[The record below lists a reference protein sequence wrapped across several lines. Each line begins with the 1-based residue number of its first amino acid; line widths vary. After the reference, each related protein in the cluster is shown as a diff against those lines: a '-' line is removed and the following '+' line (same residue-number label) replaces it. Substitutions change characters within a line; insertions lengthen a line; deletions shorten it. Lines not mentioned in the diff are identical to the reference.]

1 MISKCLQNNRTDFLI
16 RLAVAPFIPLIIIVI
31 GFVLGTMEA
40 WQQMSEWYRELWQDV
55 VDYLD
60 SEVEA

>member
-1 MISKCLQNNRTDFLI
+1 MISKCLQNNRTEFLT
-16 RLAVAPFIPLIIIVI
+16 RLAVAPLIPLISMAI
-31 GFVLGTMEA
+31 GIFLGTLEA
-40 WQQMSEWYRELWQDV
+40 WQQMSERYRELWQDV

>member
-1 MISKCLQNNRTDFLI
+1 MISKCLQNNRTEFLI
-16 RLAVAPFIPLIIIVI
+16 RLAVAPVIPLIIIVI